1 MCGCWPTR
9 EMTAWKGVGS
19 KSDSHLF
26 GEPFSLLLLPVLS
39 SSFRSRP
46 FHAVATTLA
55 ALIHSHSCTPRSGG
69 NDPLPPP
76 RFATATATPAAAAVR
91 GGSISSLPSIVPA
104 PWLRTA
110 CCAGRAGQRTSSTRP
125 ADATRNQV
133 RAWWRASPAAHY
145 WLDGPFTRL
154 ASPQYMITGA
164 RLTRDLF
171 FFLSL
176 PPHVPA
182 QIRIGCIASVWL
194 PFMQTKRRM
203 NCRGQSFFP
212 VYSHACTPSLFSRA
226 AYPRSSVGSRAA
238 SAAL

>member
-1 MCGCWPTR
+1 MARKAIPICSVNPSHFCFFR
-9 EMTAWKGVGS
+9 FCRHL
-19 KSDSHLF
+19 SDRVHFTQLQ
-26 GEPFSLLLLPVLS
+26 L
-39 SSFRSRP
+39 
-46 FHAVATTLA
+46 LA
-55 ALIHSHSCTPRSGG
+55 ALIHSHSCAPRSGG

-171 FFLSL
+171 FFFL
-176 PPHVPA
+176 
-182 QIRIGCIASVWL
+182 
-194 PFMQTKRRM
+194 FRRM
-203 NCRGQSFFP
+203 CLLRFES
-212 VYSHACTPSLFSRA
+212 VASRVSGCHLCKQ
-226 AYPRSSVGSRAA
+226 RDG
-238 SAAL
+238 